1 MFTRIKM
8 IFLVAVAVAVL
19 ATSLNSAS
27 AGIIHASSGN
37 TQETGTGAP
46 GVTVVDGT
54 VNFAVFN
61 KTGGSAG
68 DVWNTGLAGF
78 DAAFTQG
85 TGSAVLD
92 TTVGYLY
99 VYQIVNDGA
108 TTVAI
113 SAFSQST
120 GNSVTSYGLW
130 AGKGLSDGSG
140 AVSDSNPFGTP
151 SGFASPG
158 NSSTGNNDGIGTVV
172 VNGSV
177 GGPDTVTFD
186 GTNFRANWAANLL
199 GGASGSLIGFTS
211 NLAPGQSVHTV
222 FDTGTSSFGYAAS
235 PIPEPSTL
243 VLLGIGAMCGI
254 PGLRR
259 RMKKQTVA

>member
-8 IFLVAVAVAVL
+8 IFLIAVAVL

-37 TQETGTGAP
+37 TQQTGVGLAP
-46 GVTVVDGT
+46 VVDGT

-92 TTVGYLY
+92 TTVAYLY

-108 TTVAI
+108 TAVAI
-113 SAFSQST
+113 SAFSQQAGS
-120 GNSVTSYGLW
+120 SVTSYGLW

-140 AVSDSNPFGTP
+140 AVSAANPFGTP
-151 SGFASPG
+151 SGFSASPA
-158 NSSTGNNDGIGTVV
+158 NSLTGNNDGIGT
-172 VNGSV
+172 
-177 GGPDTVTFD
+177 
-186 GTNFRANWAANLL
+186 
-199 GGASGSLIGFTS
+199 
-211 NLAPGQSVHTV
+211 
-222 FDTGTSSFGYAAS
+222 
-235 PIPEPSTL
+235 
-243 VLLGIGAMCGI
+243 CG
-254 PGLRR
+254 R
-259 RMKKQTVA
+259 